1 MKSPNKS
8 STTLIRKIGNV
19 ILVIVLVIFGVYLTY
34 TAERAMDYFNIG
46 ADNS

>member
-1 MKSPNKS
+1 MKQIAKKVGIS
-8 STTLIRKIGNV
+8 
-19 ILVIVLVIFGVYLTY
+19 LVIVVLVVFGVYLTY

>member
-1 MKSPNKS
+1 MKQIA
-8 STTLIRKIGNV
+8 LKIGKFA
-19 ILVIVLVIFGVYLTY
+19 LIVALIVFGIYFTY

>member
-1 MKSPNKS
+1 MKQIAKKVGIFL
-8 STTLIRKIGNV
+8 LIV
-19 ILVIVLVIFGVYLTY
+19 ALVVFGVYLTY